1 MIYMKDIGLTARE
14 VDEINDKEYFDY
26 LVDTYQKLVFSLCF
40 KACGNRFDAEDLTQD
55 TFISVYKNLS
65 TFDKSYEKAWVCKIA
80 SNKCLD
86 FLKSA
91 KRRTLPTDDEILDT
105 YEDGGATPEDE
116 YLQKES
122 KLIVYGICQK
132 LKEPYRTVATE
143 HFSNEK
149 SVSEI
154 AYERGSPKKTVQ
166 TQVYRAKAM
175 IRKIMREESRR

>member
-1 MIYMKDIGLTARE
+1 MKNIRLAAGE

-26 LVDTYQKLVFSLCF
+26 LVETYQKLVFSLCF
-40 KACGNRFDAEDLTQD
+40 KVSGNRFDAEDLTQD

-65 TFDKSYEKAWVCKIA
+65 TFDRNYEKAWICKIA

-91 KRRTLPTDDEILDT
+91 KRRTFPTEDDTLDT
-105 YEDGGATPEDE
+105 YEDARGTPEDE
-116 YLQKES
+116 YLLKES
-122 KLIVYGICQK
+122 KLIVYEICQK

-149 SVSEI
+149 SVAEI
-154 AYERGSPKKTVQ
+154 AYERGSPKKTIQ
-166 TQVYRAKAM
+166 TQIYRAKSM
-175 IRKIMREESRR
+175 IRNIMREESRR